1 MNALKEELNSEI
13 ESEIIKLDSKLN
25 RLIASSKKY
34 SIIRLIIFLTAVIL
48 FLGLYLNN
56 YKTAAVISASILII
70 IFIFLMINHNKVEAS
85 IQKFK
90 IYIQIKKEE
99 TEEITELQLEA
110 QIEVD
115 STFTKGN
122 YILIFN
128 VYDEFSKQDKSVNI
142 NLELSE

>member
-1 MNALKEELNSEI
+1 MLAACSSKPEPNLELFSPEAFAYDLGDYWEINVSVNAKGFEQKEINGKYSFSLKYLVNIVTPESDTLFNIFDKEI
-13 ESEIIKLDSKLN
+13 E
-25 RLIASSKKY
+25 
-34 SIIRLIIFLTAVIL
+34 
-48 FLGLYLNN
+48 
-56 YKTAAVISASILII
+56 
-70 IFIFLMINHNKVEAS
+70 
-85 IQKFK
+85 
-90 IYIQIKKEE
+90 KEE